1 MLLLPGEHEITLPD
15 GQFQMVHWI
24 GKVDK
29 VVNEN
34 RPAHPANPNE
44 PNLQIRG
51 QDQQKM
57 ADQDKPMVPDQDK
70 PKVEDQDKPK
80 MVDQDKPKVA
90 VQDQQKLP
98 SQDKLDSTKA
108 QAKGISLITLTSL
121 FDHLPCSFSGCP
133 PLSTLV
139 GLTQEKQRPCTR
151 LRGL

>member
-1 MLLLPGEHEITLPD
+1 
-15 GQFQMVHWI
+15 MVHWI

-34 RPAHPANPNE
+34 RPAQPALPANPND
-44 PNLQIRG
+44 PKLQIRG

-57 ADQDKPMVPDQDK
+57 ADQDKP
-70 PKVEDQDKPK
+70 KVEDQDKPK
-80 MVDQDKPKVA
+80 MADQDKPKVA

-121 FDHLPCSFSGCP
+121 FDHLPCSFCGCP
-133 PLSTLV
+133 PLSTLM
-139 GLTQEKQRPCTR
+139 GLTQEKQRPPTP